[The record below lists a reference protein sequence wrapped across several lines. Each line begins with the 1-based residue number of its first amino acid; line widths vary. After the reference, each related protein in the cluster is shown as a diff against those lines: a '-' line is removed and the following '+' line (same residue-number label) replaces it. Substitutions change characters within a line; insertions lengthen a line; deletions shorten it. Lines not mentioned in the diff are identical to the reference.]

1 MRPTSSFIVPN
12 GRCEVA
18 IIRNS
23 ARCLRCG
30 DHIESKH
37 VHDFVT
43 CKCGA
48 ISVDGG
54 KEYFKRSAEDLGLIE
69 DTSIV
74 DDVGG
79 ECGW

>member
-1 MRPTSSFIVPN
+1 
-12 GRCEVA
+12 VA
-18 IIRNS
+18 IVRNS
-23 ARCLRCG
+23 ARCLKCL

-54 KEYFKRSAEDLGLIE
+54 KEYFKRSAEDVSLLE

-74 DDVGG
+74 DDTGPQGG
-79 ECGW
+79 W